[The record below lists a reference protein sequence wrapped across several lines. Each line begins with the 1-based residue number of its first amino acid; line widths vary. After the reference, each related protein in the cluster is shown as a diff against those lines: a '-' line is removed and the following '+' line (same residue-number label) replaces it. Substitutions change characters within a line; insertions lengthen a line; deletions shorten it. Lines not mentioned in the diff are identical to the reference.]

1 MPLLDS
7 TPAAIDA
14 ATEAAAFAADEWASS
29 GGPARAA
36 LLHALADDLDAS
48 AEACLSL
55 AHEETGL
62 GRPRLSGELTRTTFQ
77 LRGFARCVSDG
88 KPFAVL
94 DDPPI
99 AGAAPKGRPHLT
111 RVRVPVGPVAMFAA
125 GNFPLAFSVLGG
137 DSASALAAG
146 CPVVV
151 KAHPGHPAL
160 SRHVFEVAQ
169 ATIKRL
175 RQPEG
180 LLGLVEG
187 ASTVVGQ
194 RLVMRPEIGAV
205 AFTGSFRGG
214 AALQREIH
222 SRRHPVPFFGELGSI
237 NPVVVLPS
245 AARQSGESLAAAL
258 AASIAQGSGQFCTS
272 PGIVIISGDPDSQAF
287 VKLLQQALE
296 QQSTHRM
303 LTTDIRRRF
312 ELDTATL
319 ATNPNLSLL
328 LYDQRVQAEPRPFL
342 AVTDASAF
350 AEDLSLH
357 DEVFGPSCIV
367 VSASSTADIIKV
379 LRSISGT
386 LTATIWGAEAGDD
399 NARLITR
406 AAMRI
411 AGRVLFA
418 GVPTGVAVTAAQ
430 QHGGPWPASTMPSTT
445 SVGYLAMDRFLRPVA
460 LQDAPSWLLDRHGVP
475 L

>member
-1 MPLLDS
+1 VPLLDS
-7 TPAAIDA
+7 TPTAIDA
-14 ATEAAAFAADEWASS
+14 ATEAAASAADEWASS
-29 GGPARAA
+29 GGLARAA

-55 AHEETGL
+55 ALEETGL
-62 GRPRLSGELTRTTFQ
+62 GRPRLGGELARTTFQ

-88 KPFAVL
+88 KPFATL
-94 DDPPI
+94 DDPAI
-99 AGAAPKGRPHLT
+99 AGAAPKGHPHLT
-111 RVRVPVGPVAMFAA
+111 RVRVPVGPVAIFAA

-160 SRHVFEVAQ
+160 SRHVFEVAK

-175 RQPEG
+175 RQPDG
-180 LLGLVEG
+180 LLGLVQG

-194 RLVMRPEIGAV
+194 RLVMRPEIRAV

-222 SRRHPVPFFGELGSI
+222 GRRNPVPFFGELGSI
-237 NPVVVLPS
+237 NPVVVLPG
-245 AARQSGESLAAAL
+245 AAQQSGERLAAEL

-272 PGIVIISGDPDSQAF
+272 PGIVIVCGDHDSQTF

-296 QQSTHRM
+296 PQPTHRM

-328 LYDQRVQAEPRPFL
+328 LYAPGAQAEPRPFL
-342 AVTDASAF
+342 ALTDAAAF
-350 AEDLSLH
+350 AEDRSLH

-367 VSASSTADIIKV
+367 VRASSAADVIKV
-379 LRSISGT
+379 LGSIAGT

-399 NARLITR
+399 DARSIAR
-406 AAMRI
+406 EAMRI

-418 GVPTGVAVTAAQ
+418 GVPTGVAVTGAQ
-430 QHGGPWPASTMPSTT
+430 QHGGPWPSSTMPSTT